1 MKIILK
7 TGEGTVIW
15 WRELWTMCYD
25 IQVLV
30 LALPLKCDVLS
41 GKSVDFS
48 EPSFLQTARAK
59 LRILKPEKTVKYFIP
74 LTALKK
80 KNSTNP

>member
-59 LRILKPEKTVKYFIP
+59 LRILKPEDCKIFHPTYSIE
-74 LTALKK
+74 K